1 MTPSFEDLCRVR
13 VCEVRCETCIFGPK
27 TPLVSAARRREYE
40 RTWRRRDTFQNCH
53 YGTHTGDTALMC
65 RGFYD
70 WCEAVGWWP
79 TILQL
84 GHRLEQIVF
93 VPVPV
98 IDG

>member
-1 MTPSFEDLCRVR
+1 VKPTREQLSRVR
-13 VCEVRCETCIFGPK
+13 VCEVRCETCVFGPRS
-27 TPLVSAARRREYE
+27 PISPARRREYE
-40 RTWRRRDTFQNCH
+40 ATWQRRDTFQNCH

-70 WCEAVGWWP
+70 WCEAIAWWP

-84 GHRLEQIVF
+84 AERLDALEF

-98 IDG
+98 LE